1 MLYLSNSLRRWAFCM
16 QWHVWSSHFK
26 ILCMQLYI
34 GTKDIL
40 NHKQTFIFYFL
51 KVIALKVAFLLLC
64 YFVTIVPKTKLAL
77 TNTVIV
83 RSRTPAHRPSIPLI
97 VLFSALLTGSSC
109 YMWGPGWNTALAP
122 QSNQHICAALIILQC
137 VYVFNSLIYCTYT
150 RNLPHN

>member
-1 MLYLSNSLRRWAFCM
+1 M

-40 NHKQTFIFYFL
+40 NHKQKFIFLFFKGNCINSCL
-51 KVIALKVAFLLLC
+51 FVTLLFC

-83 RSRTPAHRPSIPLI
+83 RSRTPAHRLSIPLI

-122 QSNQHICAALIILQC
+122 QSNQYICAALITLQC